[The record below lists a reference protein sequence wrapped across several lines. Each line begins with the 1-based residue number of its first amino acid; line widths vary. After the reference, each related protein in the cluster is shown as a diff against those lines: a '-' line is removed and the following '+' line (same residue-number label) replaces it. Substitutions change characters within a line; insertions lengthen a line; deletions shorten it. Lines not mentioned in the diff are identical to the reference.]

1 MKIFNSFLIAAAA
14 CSVVACTQRPQQQQ
28 PEPIRLFNGTDL
40 NGWTYY
46 IEDSTKNPQ
55 EEFVVR
61 DSVIALSGTFG
72 YIRTDSAYNNYKLNV
87 EWRWPDSATN
97 SGIFVQI
104 AEDGIWP
111 SCYEC
116 QLWTGRAG
124 DLINSGGSDCAEYRN
139 DTTLMIVPKM
149 VPSNEKPVTEWNA
162 AEIICTDSTVTVSI
176 NGTEQNRITGIS
188 NKSGHIGL
196 QSEGG
201 PIEFR
206 NVVLTPLN

>member
-1 MKIFNSFLIAAAA
+1 MKIFNSFLIAATA
-14 CSVVACTQRPQQQQ
+14 CTVIACTQGQQPQQ
-28 PEPIRLFNGTDL
+28 PESIKLFNGTDL
-40 NGWTYY
+40 SGWTYY

-72 YIRTDSAYNNYKLNV
+72 YIRTDSTYSNYKLNV

-139 DTTLMIVPKM
+139 D
-149 VPSNEKPVTEWNA
+149 SNEKPVTEWNA

-206 NVVLTPLN
+206 NVTLTPLK